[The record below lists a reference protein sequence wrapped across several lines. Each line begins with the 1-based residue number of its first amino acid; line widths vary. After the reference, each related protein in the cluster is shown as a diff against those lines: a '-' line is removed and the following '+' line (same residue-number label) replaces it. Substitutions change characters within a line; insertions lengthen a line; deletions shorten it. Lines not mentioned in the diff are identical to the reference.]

1 MITERGGMRLVW
13 SLAALAC
20 ALWFVTF
27 ALGGVNFWIKIA
39 ISAFILAA
47 AAVWAHTPRFNTL
60 RFDRTAVL
68 QGVVSAVALY
78 IVFWFGKEIS
88 ALLFPFAPRQVDA
101 IYGKGAGFP
110 IPAIVIILLFITGP
124 CEEIFWRGF
133 LQRRLMARYGRW
145 TGWLVAT
152 GVYAGVHVW
161 SLNFML
167 VGAAA
172 VAGAFWGLMYLRF
185 DRLDGLII
193 SHSLWS
199 ACIFAF
205 VPMGR

>member
-1 MITERGGMRLVW
+1 MRPDTRQMLLVW
-13 SLAALAC
+13 SSAALAFG
-20 ALWFVTF
+20 LWFVTF
-27 ALGGVNFWIKIA
+27 YLAGPSFWIKIA
-39 ISAFILAA
+39 SSACILAA
-47 AAVWAHTPRFNTL
+47 VAVRAHTLKHNVL
-60 RFDRTAVL
+60 SFDGRAVL
-68 QGVVSAVALY
+68 QGLVSAAALY
-78 IVFWFGKEIS
+78 IVFWLGKEIS
-88 ALLFPFAPRQVDA
+88 ALLFPFAPEQVGA

-133 LQRRLMARYGRW
+133 LQRSLMDRYGRW
-145 TGWLVAT
+145 PGWAIT
-152 GVYAGVHVW
+152 TAVYAFVHIW

-185 DRLDGLII
+185 HRLDGLII

-199 ACIFAF
+199 ACIFALA
-205 VPMGR
+205 PLG

>member
-1 MITERGGMRLVW
+1 MRLVW
-13 SLAALAC
+13 GSAALAFG
-20 ALWFVTF
+20 LWFVTF
-27 ALGGVNFWIKIA
+27 YLGGPSFWIKIA
-39 ISAFILAA
+39 LSACILAA
-47 AAVWAHTPRFNTL
+47 VALWAHTLKHNIL
-60 RFDRTAVL
+60 RFDGRAVL
-68 QGVVSAVALY
+68 QGLVSAVALY

-88 ALLFPFAPRQVDA
+88 ALLFPFAPQQVGA

-110 IPAIVIILLFITGP
+110 TPAIVIILLFVTGP

-133 LQRRLMARYGRW
+133 LQRSLMVRYGRW
-145 TGWLVAT
+145 PGWLITTA
-152 GVYAGVHVW
+152 VYALVHVW

-185 DRLDGLII
+185 RRLDGLII

-199 ACIFAF
+199 ACIFALA
-205 VPMGR
+205 PMG